1 MLFAFFFFN
10 QKLFF
15 IIGKKHCF
23 SLNFFRLITII
34 FDSIHQFY
42 YIQNKLEVEMD
53 LKNPS
58 NPETSQSKLLQLVSF
73 HIGDEEFAIDIL
85 NIQGINR
92 MMEITRVPN
101 SPYYVEGIIN
111 LRGQVIPVVNLRKRL
126 GFEPK
131 EPTKETRIIVVEI
144 ANRVIGF
151 IVDSVNEVL
160 RISSAITEPPPPMVA
175 GIDSEYITAVGKL
188 DDRLLILLDLEK
200 VLSGE
205 DYKTLENIQNQ

>member
-1 MLFAFFFFN
+1 
-10 QKLFF
+10 
-15 IIGKKHCF
+15 
-23 SLNFFRLITII
+23 
-34 FDSIHQFY
+34 
-42 YIQNKLEVEMD
+42 MD
-53 LKNPS
+53 IKGS
-58 NPETSQSKLLQLVSF
+58 TTSDLSQGQLLQLVSF
-73 HIGDEEFAIDIL
+73 HIGDEEFATDIL

-101 SPYYVEGIIN
+101 TPTYVEGIIN

-126 GFEPK
+126 GFDHK
-131 EPTKETRIIVVEI
+131 EPDKDTRIIVVEI

-160 RISSAITEPPPPMVA
+160 RINSSITEPPPPMIA

-200 VLSGE
+200 VLTGE
-205 DYKTLENIQNQ
+205 EHKILENV